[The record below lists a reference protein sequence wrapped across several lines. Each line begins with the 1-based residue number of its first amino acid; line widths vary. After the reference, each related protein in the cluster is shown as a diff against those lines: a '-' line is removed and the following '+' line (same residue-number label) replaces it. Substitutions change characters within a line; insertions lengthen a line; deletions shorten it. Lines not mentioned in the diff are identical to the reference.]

1 MKPTHLLA
9 SAVTV
14 LVLAATGCSSPGAAD
29 AGDSAGEGGDDR
41 LAVLASFY
49 PLQYVAERIGGDS
62 VEVRSLT
69 PPATE
74 PHDVE
79 VSPRVA
85 RDLATADVVVV
96 LSGGFQPAVDEA
108 VAARRPATVVDAA
121 TVPSIAAA
129 FAERRAAPGAEALGP
144 DEPSVLGGDPHFWL
158 DPSLVADLA
167 QTVAETFAEVDP
179 ARAEEYAARAADLTA
194 DLAQVRQA
202 YAEGLAA
209 CDRDVVVVSH
219 EAFGFLL
226 DGFGIQQV
234 GLSGLD
240 PEAEPSPARLREIRS
255 VVREQGVTTIF
266 TESLVSPKVAESL
279 AAELGVTTALLDP
292 VESQLDEST
301 DYRGV
306 MLANLEVLRTALGC
320 S

>member
-1 MKPTHLLA
+1 MKSAVSLG

-14 LVLAATGCSSPGAAD
+14 LALAAAGCSSTG
-29 AGDSAGEGGDDR
+29 AGDSAGSGGEDR
-41 LAVLASFY
+41 LVVLASFY
-49 PLQYVAERIGGDS
+49 PLQYVAERIGGDA

-69 PPATE
+69 PPAAE

-85 RDLATADVVVV
+85 RDLATADVVLV

-108 VAARRPATVVDAA
+108 VAARRPGTVVDAA
-121 TVPSIAAA
+121 AVPSIAAA
-129 FAERRAAPGAEALGP
+129 LAGRRAAAGAEPLGP
-144 DEPSVLGGDPHFWL
+144 DEPSVLGADPHFWL
-158 DPSLVADLA
+158 DPLLVADLA
-167 QTVAETFAEVDP
+167 QTVSDTLAEVDP
-179 ARAEEYAARAADLTA
+179 PRAETYAARAADLVA

-226 DGFGIQQV
+226 DGFGIRQV

-240 PEAEPSPARLREIRS
+240 PDAEPSPARLREIRS
-255 VVREQGVTTIF
+255 VVREQAVTTIF

-279 AAELGVTTALLDP
+279 AADLGVTTALLDP

-301 DYRGV
+301 DYRDV
-306 MLANLEVLRTALGC
+306 MLANLEALRTALGC